1 MLASWASIGM
11 RPLEENKVRVHRR
24 LLPGF
29 RGRPRV
35 RCRRPGARRIIA
47 VGAALL
53 CAVALASPCR
63 AQDRHA
69 GYYYPPPQTIEIY
82 RPRGEMLSDSDHVR
96 RIGFVVELTR
106 QMLDKPYPPEF
117 VVFAKGE
124 DAEKLLIV
132 ALKDG
137 VIDTIY
143 RARALLAMLTS
154 VARATPL
161 FQEIGVADY
170 FTFFDLLDMMGFR
183 QLTISDGDGFAHQVR
198 FER

>member
-1 MLASWASIGM
+1 M
-11 RPLEENKVRVHRR
+11 RTLVMRR
-24 LLPGF
+24 LAPIGGL
-29 RGRPRV
+29 
-35 RCRRPGARRIIA
+35 
-47 VGAALL
+47 
-53 CAVALASPCR
+53 ALAMVLSPPCR
-63 AQDRHA
+63 AEDRHV
-69 GYYYPPPQTIEIY
+69 GYYYPPPQTIETY
-82 RPRGEMLSDSDHVR
+82 QTRGDTLADSDRIR
-96 RIGFVVELTR
+96 RIGFVVELTQ
-106 QMLDKPYPPEF
+106 QMLDKPYAPEF

-132 ALKDG
+132 ALEDG

-183 QLTISDGDGFAHQVR
+183 QLTISDGDGFAHQVL
-198 FER
+198 FE